1 MVPAGEAGKLERL
14 QKSVMRIGRE
24 GENWSRRKGL
34 PALRLL
40 YQRRWRD
47 GMATIYSSLQ
57 RGEKGD
63 KGGLF
68 LLAVKLVT
76 RSSGWEAAAV
86 ICLS

>member
-1 MVPAGEAGKLERL
+1 
-14 QKSVMRIGRE
+14 MRIGGG
-24 GENWSRRKGL
+24 GENWSRREGL
-34 PALRLL
+34 PELCLL

-47 GMATIYSSLQ
+47 GMVTIYSSLH

-68 LLAVKLVT
+68 LLAVKPVT
-76 RSSGWEAAAV
+76 RSSGWEAAAA